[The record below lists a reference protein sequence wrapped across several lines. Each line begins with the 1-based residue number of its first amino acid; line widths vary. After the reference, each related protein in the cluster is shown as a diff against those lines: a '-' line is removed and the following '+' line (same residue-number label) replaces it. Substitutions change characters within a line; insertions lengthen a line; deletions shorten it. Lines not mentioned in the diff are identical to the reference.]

1 MALRKVY
8 MNQDPPHV
16 GSSKASSFHCQ
27 KNSGPTLSG
36 KHLLREG
43 GAERGRMW
51 GRDS

>member
-8 MNQDPPHV
+8 MNQDPPRI

-27 KNSGPTLSG
+27 KKSGPTLSG
-36 KHLLREG
+36 EHLSREG